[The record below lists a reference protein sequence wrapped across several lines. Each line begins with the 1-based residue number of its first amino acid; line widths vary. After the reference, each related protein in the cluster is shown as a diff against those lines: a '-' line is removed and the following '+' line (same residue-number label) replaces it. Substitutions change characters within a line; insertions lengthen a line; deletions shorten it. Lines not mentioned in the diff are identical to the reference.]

1 VLPTQRGGRRMNAP
15 VLTIQSAVAC
25 GHVGNSGAEFAL
37 RRLGFPTVRIDTV
50 QFSNHPAH
58 GGFRGGPV
66 ATAVLADLLD
76 GLTERGMLARCGAVL
91 SGYLGTAGNAAVV
104 ETAVTR
110 LRAAHG
116 RAGEGAGAGT
126 GIVFCCDPVLGDHPR
141 GLYVRSEV
149 PDAMRRLV
157 ALSDVAIPNR
167 FELGFLTGRPVETVA
182 EVAAAARALAATG
195 PALVVVT
202 GVQAAGDLGALAVT
216 ADRAWLSVAP
226 YVDAP
231 ASGAGDVFAA
241 VFLARWLEKR
251 DAARALSL
259 AVSSIHAVI
268 AATAAASGDELAL
281 IAAQDMLPAPSP
293 IWPVQPVE

>member
-1 VLPTQRGGRRMNAP
+1 MIPS

-37 RRLGFPTVRIDTV
+37 RRLGFPTVRLDTV

-66 ATAVLADLLD
+66 ATAVLAELLE
-76 GLTERGMLARCGAVL
+76 GLAERGMLARCGAVL

-110 LRAAHG
+110 LRAA
-116 RAGEGAGAGT
+116 RENL
-126 GIVFCCDPVLGDHPR
+126 VFCCDPVLGDHPR
-141 GLYVRSEV
+141 GLYVHADV
-149 PDAMRRLV
+149 PEAMRRLV
-157 ALSDVAIPNR
+157 SMADVAIPNR
-167 FELGFLTGRPVETVA
+167 FELGFLTGLPVETAA
-182 EVAAAARALAATG
+182 EQVAAARALAATG
-195 PALVVVT
+195 PRLVVVT
-202 GVQAAGDLGALAVT
+202 GVAAGAELGALAVT
-216 ADRAWLSVAP
+216 ADGAWLAAAP

-268 AATAAASGDELAL
+268 AATAAAGADELAL
-281 IAAQDMLPAPSP
+281 VAAQDMLPAPSP
-293 IWPVQPVE
+293 LRRAVPMG

>member
-1 VLPTQRGGRRMNAP
+1 MNAP

-37 RRLGFPTVRIDTV
+37 RRLGFPTVRLDTV

-91 SGYLGTAGNAAVV
+91 SGYLGTGGNAAVV

-110 LRAAHG
+110 LRAA
-116 RAGEGAGAGT
+116 REGAGT
-126 GIVFCCDPVLGDHPR
+126 GVDTVFCCDPVLGDHPR
-141 GLYVRSEV
+141 GLYVRPDIPEV
-149 PDAMRRLV
+149 MRRLV
-157 ALSDVAIPNR
+157 ALSDIAIPNR

-216 ADRAWLSVAP
+216 SERAWLSVAP

-268 AATAAASGDELAL
+268 AATAAAGGDELAL

-293 IWPVQPVE
+293 IWPVQPVD

>member
-1 VLPTQRGGRRMNAP
+1 MNAP
-15 VLTIQSAVAC
+15 VLTIQSSVAC

-37 RRLGFPTVRIDTV
+37 RRLGFPTVRLDTV

-76 GLTERGMLARCGAVL
+76 GLTERGMLGRCGAVL

-110 LRAAHG
+110 LRAA
-116 RAGEGAGAGT
+116 REAAGAGADT
-126 GIVFCCDPVLGDHPR
+126 GADTVFCCDPVLGDHPR
-141 GLYVRSEV
+141 GLYVRPDI

-167 FELGFLTGRPVETVA
+167 FELGFLTGRPVDTVS
-182 EVAAAARALAATG
+182 EVVAAARALAATG

-202 GVQAAGDLGALAVT
+202 GVQASGDLGALAVT

-268 AATAAASGDELAL
+268 AATAAAGGDELAL

-293 IWPVQPVE
+293 IWPVRPVE